1 MSVSGRMKRTSNS
14 VGIII
19 DKDAEGFKGQVINRF
34 GKETAEF
41 EDLPGLFDLI
51 EEVLD
56 EVNYPAVKIQKRHFK
71 HTEDATKKFKV
82 DQDLEKI
89 DVTELLPGNEGYI
102 LMVTGRDNATIQGA
116 LYIAAEDKE
125 YKFNGDVELVRLLNK

>member
-1 MSVSGRMKRTSNS
+1 MSVSGRMKRANNS
-14 VGIII
+14 VGIIL
-19 DKDAEGFKGQVINRF
+19 DKDAEGFKGQVINRY
-34 GKETAEF
+34 GKETASF
-41 EDLPGLFDLI
+41 DDLSGLFNLI

-71 HTEDATKKFKV
+71 HTEDAVKKFKV
-82 DQDLEKI
+82 DMDQEKV
-89 DVTELLPGNEGYI
+89 DVTDLLSGKEGYI

-116 LYIAAEDKE
+116 LYISSEDKE